1 MLHLFKKKHVLP
13 KGAQTALDLVRTREG
28 KKYTKH
34 ATNLYKLAGVP
45 PTGRLQPSIWSKM
58 ISESRGMLEDKG
70 LLEVA
75 QAHLRVAGKL
85 CDEGYEEVRGEGGAE
100 NTDPLYGYMKPVKT
114 EETHYPPPYQDGAR
128 PSSKGWVCH
137 HCGMQNPAWRDFCYN
152 CGVPRPSPPPISSEK
167 PAPSAPAQTP
177 PPAPLYP
184 ILTPSGSFYQG
195 PDTGKG
201 PSDTQGPKPAGTQ
214 GPTVSETHDAMSAL
228 QVLFPIFPFTSLQEF
243 LSTPEALAASQ
254 QRRQAI
260 RPDSRSE
267 SETSDLM
274 EFDHLYPPQPHP
286 QTPYPRTNPHT
297 YTNPPP
303 TSTPRAPPLIINPT
317 PVVPTRPPQSLPL
330 SDTLP
335 RAPEQWLPALSKP
348 FVTRQGKQVIVTV
361 GTGDITTAVVDV
373 IVNPANSQLQHGGG
387 LARSISLAAGP
398 SMQRDCNL
406 IISRTG
412 QVPSGQIA
420 VTGPGN
426 LPIALIIHAV
436 GPQYDPNLAEVCESQ
451 LKSVV
456 WNTLIHLSD
465 QACAERGI
473 SSVAFPLI
481 STGLFRYPLEPAVK
495 VIVDTIREFIAT
507 HSTQLT
513 EIRIV
518 TDKPE
523 RMPTLRSALL
533 SKGPLTD
540 DIVPSAV
547 PPLPG
552 SQVYHSQGKLVIKP
566 EPAAEGQHTAMT
578 DNTPRNVTK
587 LGLQYVTFTPTQ
599 VSTLV
604 SGLPD
609 PEKQPMPFYRRMCQI
624 QKTYGCTW
632 QDLQS
637 LTEIKCTDSFL
648 PLMASAF
655 DQSQSQPIDTYSSGL
670 TYCQQLKLWA
680 QEALTELQ
688 GSLQEITQQTDESVE
703 QYGSRIRILFEDLGF
718 ATQAKAHRMILTKAF
733 IDGLHEQLKDKIMSI
748 RPDCIG
754 GTLQDAILVAKGFAR
769 SQAKELKDK
778 GKKKALALMMQ
789 ENECTDAV
797 LCPSLTASPPAPAS
811 FPPQSA
817 PAPFQTPSYN
827 PYPPP
832 PFPPYP
838 QPYPAPA
845 PAPAYAPFYPQPIPQ
860 QGCYPY
866 NGPQQDRRQNGGGRS
881 QGRPTCWNCGIV
893 GHIRRDCRKPRP
905 DQLPEGPPPRS

>member
-13 KGAQTALDLVRTREG
+13 TGAQTALDLVRTREG

-58 ISESRGMLEDKG
+58 ITESRGMLEDKG

-100 NTDPLYGYMKPVKT
+100 NTDPLYGYMKLVKT
-114 EETHYPPPYQDGAR
+114 EETPYPPPYQDGAR
-128 PSSKGWVCH
+128 PSPKGWVCH
-137 HCGMQNPAWRDFCYN
+137 HCGMQNPEWRSFCYN
-152 CGVPRPSPPPISSEK
+152 CGVPRPGPPPILSEK
-167 PAPSAPAQTP
+167 SAPSSPAQTL

-214 GPTVSETHDAMSAL
+214 GPMVSETHDAMSTL
-228 QVLFPIFPFTSLQEF
+228 QVLFPFTSLQEF
-243 LSTPEALAASQ
+243 LTSPEAIAARQ

-267 SETSDLM
+267 SETSNLGD
-274 EFDHLYPPQPHP
+274 FDDPLYPGP
-286 QTPYPRTNPHT
+286 
-297 YTNPPP
+297 NPPP

-317 PVVPTRPPQSLPL
+317 PVVPTRPPL

-373 IVNPANSQLQHGGG
+373 IVNPANSQLQHGSG

-412 QVPSGQIA
+412 QVPPGQIA

-436 GPQYDPNLAEVCESQ
+436 GPRYDPDSAEVCESQ

-465 QACAERGI
+465 QACVERGI
-473 SSVAFPLI
+473 SSVAFPLV
-481 STGLFRYPLEPAVK
+481 STGLFRYPLKPAVN
-495 VIVDTIREFIAT
+495 TIISTIFEFVAT
-507 HSTQLT
+507 Q
-513 EIRIV
+513 
-518 TDKPE
+518 
-523 RMPTLRSALL
+523 PTTL
-533 SKGPLTD
+533 S

-552 SQVYHSQGKLVIKP
+552 SQIYHTQGISAIKT
-566 EPAAEGQHTAMT
+566 EPTAEGQTNNATH
-578 DNTPRNVTK
+578 NTPK

-648 PLMASAF
+648 PLMAPAF
-655 DQSQSQPIDTYSSGL
+655 DLSQSQPIDTYSSGL

-733 IDGLHEQLKDKIMSI
+733 IDGLNEQLKDKIMSI

-797 LCPSLTASPPAPAS
+797 LCPSLNTSPPAPAS
-811 FPPQSA
+811 FPPPSA
-817 PAPFQTPSYN
+817 PAPFQPPSNN

-838 QPYPAPA
+838 QPYPYPA
-845 PAPAYAPFYPQPIPQ
+845 PAPAYTPYYPQHTPQ
-860 QGCYPY
+860 QGYYPN
-866 NGPQQDRRQNGGGRS
+866 NGPRQDRRQNGGGRS
-881 QGRPTCWNCGIV
+881 QGGPTCWNCGIV
-893 GHIRRDCRKPRP
+893 GHVRRECRKPRP